1 MSAIGHAAGT
11 QQKALRI
18 VKQPSCLLRIVTWR
32 NSLKSAVVGGGDG
45 EFTENEQ
52 GDWRQL
58 DDAGDR
64 LELGV
69 AVSQYLRQRRASSLI
84 KQQRTYVKKR

>member
-1 MSAIGHAAGT
+1 MDDF
-11 QQKALRI
+11 
-18 VKQPSCLLRIVTWR
+18 TWR

-45 EFTENEQ
+45 EWTEKEQ

-58 DDAGDR
+58 DDAGDK

-69 AVSQYLRQRRASSLI
+69 VVSQYLAEEMRIIQIAITPSFGVFILN
-84 KQQRTYVKKR
+84 KETPKLVH